1 MLGLSVIILFKSLL
15 HVFWSLVFSAHN
27 SSDLKFIFLDDSFS
41 AYISELSHLYCCL
54 VLSPHRPYQELRYLK
69 ELIQSSHCKNCK
81 MFSAIYWFVA
91 KLCMNYFTI
100 KCTCWQHK
108 AHVCSKQPK
117 VNKCDDNRFPIA
129 INCCSLLWPSGPLV
143 WYWPYICQKSQVVSN
158 IPRRNTLLEIYRVM
172 SQKCRGSVNLPQ
184 CPTEADISILRR
196 ITKKC

>member
-1 MLGLSVIILFKSLL
+1 M
-15 HVFWSLVFSAHN
+15 
-27 SSDLKFIFLDDSFS
+27 
-41 AYISELSHLYCCL
+41 
-54 VLSPHRPYQELRYLK
+54 
-69 ELIQSSHCKNCK
+69 IQPSRCKNCE

-91 KLCMNYFTI
+91 KLCLNYFTI

-143 WYWPYICQKSQVVSN
+143 WYWPYICQESQVVSN
-158 IPRRNTLLEIYRVM
+158 IPRRNTLLGIYRVM

-184 CPTEADISILRR
+184 CPTEGWHFNTDENYKEMLMKWYFHSGFNPKFWLISKVKLN
-196 ITKKC
+196 